1 MNDAVHDAAHATRR
15 PRRFDY
21 NLIVIGAGSAG
32 LVASYIAA
40 TVNARV
46 LLIEK
51 HRMGGDCLNTGCV
64 PSKALLRTA
73 RLLAEA
79 RESSHYG
86 VRAMKVDFDFAEAME
101 RVQRVIARIEP
112 HDSVERYTSL
122 GVEVI
127 KGEARIVSPW
137 EVEVDGRRL
146 SAREIV
152 LATGAGPLV
161 PAIDGLDDVEFVTSD
176 TVWSLRE
183 LPRRLVVLGGGPIGC
198 ELTQCFAR
206 MGSDVT
212 QVERSSRLLSR
223 EDADASAAV
232 ASRFAREGVRM
243 AVDHEAVR
251 ARGSGSGK
259 GGVLV
264 CMHNGEEVEFEFDV
278 LLVALGR
285 SPNVAGFGL
294 EDVGVRLTDKGTVA
308 IDEFTR
314 TSVPSIRACGDVAGP
329 YQFTHFASHQAWYA
343 SVNALIAPFWRFK
356 ADYRVIPWTTFTEPE
371 VARVGLSEDE
381 ARNQGVAFE
390 VTRYGID
397 ELDRAIADGA
407 ATGYVKV
414 LTEPGRDRIIGVCIV
429 GAHAGELL
437 AEFVLAMK
445 HGIGLNKILGTIHV
459 YPTMAEANKYVA
471 GNWKRAHAPQRL
483 LRWAQKF
490 FRWRRGNT

>member
-1 MNDAVHDAAHATRR
+1 MSDSANAAARSHRR

-40 TVNARV
+40 TINARV

-64 PSKALLRTA
+64 PSKSLLRTA

-86 VRAMKVDFDFAEAME
+86 VREMKVDFDFAEAME
-101 RVQRVIARIEP
+101 RVQDVISKIEP

-122 GVEVI
+122 GVEVM
-127 KGEARIVSPW
+127 KGEAQIVTPW
-137 EVEVDGRRL
+137 EVEVDGKRL

-152 LATGAGPLV
+152 LATGASPLV
-161 PAIDGLDDVEFVTSD
+161 PDIEGLDTVEFLTSD

-206 MGSDVT
+206 MGSEVT
-212 QVERSSRLLSR
+212 QVEKSPRLLSR
-223 EDADASAAV
+223 EDQDASAAV
-232 ASRFAREGVRM
+232 SARFEREGVRI

-251 ARGSGSGK
+251 ARSSASGK

-264 CMHNGEEVEFEFDV
+264 CKHEGREIEFEFDV

-285 SPNVAGFGL
+285 RANIKGFGL
-294 EDVGVRLTDKGTVA
+294 EQLGVAIEDKGTVA
-308 IDEFTR
+308 IDDFTR

-343 SVNALIAPFWRFK
+343 AVNALIAPFWRFK
-356 ADYRVIPWTTFTEPE
+356 ADYSVIPWTTFTEPE

-381 ARNQGVAFE
+381 ARDQGIAIE

-414 LTEPGRDRIIGVCIV
+414 LTEPGRDRILGVCIV

-471 GNWKRAHAPQRL
+471 GNWKRAHAPQHL
-483 LRWAQKF
+483 LEWARRF
-490 FRWRRGNT
+490 FRWRRG